1 MIKLNRKKRVIVPI
15 EIIELEENSYHLLIR
30 TVVDGKYDGYFVVDT
45 GASKTVVDINFLEEF
60 QSVEKEL
67 GEMSSGG
74 LGGEIPDM
82 QIAVIKSL
90 AFDDFQIENPHIA
103 VIDLDNINAM
113 YQRHCNR
120 SINGLLG
127 SDILVKYKAV
137 IDYDK
142 SFLSFSL

>member
-1 MIKLNRKKRVIVPI
+1 MIKLSRKKRVNVPI
-15 EIIELEENSYHLLIR
+15 EIIELEENSYHILIS
-30 TVVDGKYDGYFVVDT
+30 TVVDGKYDGFFVVDT

-60 QSVEKEL
+60 QSVDKNM

-90 AFDDFQIENPHIA
+90 AFGDFKIEDPHIA
-103 VIDLDNINAM
+103 LIDLDNINAM
-113 YQRHCNR
+113 YQRHCSR
-120 SINGLLG
+120 CINGLLG
-127 SDILVKYKAV
+127 SDILVKFKAL

-142 SFLSFSL
+142 SLLSFSL

>member
-1 MIKLNRKKRVIVPI
+1 
-15 EIIELEENSYHLLIR
+15 LEEY
-30 TVVDGKYDGYFVVDT
+30 
-45 GASKTVVDINFLEEF
+45 
-60 QSVEKEL
+60 QSVEKEI

-90 AFDDFQIENPHIA
+90 AFGDFKIDNPHIA
-103 VIDLDNINAM
+103 IIDLDNINAM
-113 YQRHCNR
+113 YQRHCSR

-127 SDILVKYKAV
+127 SDILVKYKAL

-142 SFLSFSL
+142 SVLSFSL